1 MKILH
6 LIYTNGVSGAEK
18 HLLNLLPGLK
28 LKGFDC
34 HLIIVCPPAF
44 YKNLKDFAQEFI
56 ENNIQTE
63 VIASKKNLSFKTL
76 QLINRYLNRHNI
88 PILHSHLVRSDI
100 MAALIKEFFNRKLFL
115 ISTKHGYQEK
125 VMCNY
130 IKKDFKIPKNLLYYV
145 TKYVLHKTNVN
156 LAVSKYI
163 ADFFI
168 NLKFTTASFP
178 VVHHGIDIP
187 YKLFQDKKN
196 NGCEIIIIGRL
207 EILKGQFYVIEAL
220 PQILKHF
227 PECKLTLV
235 GNGSYEDKL
244 EKLVQ
249 KLNLGDKVSFLG
261 FQKDPYEFIANADII
276 LIPSLAEAF
285 GLVFLEAMAIGTPII
300 AFDVPA
306 GNEILINGKTG
317 LLVPVGD
324 VKAIAEKCISLFSN
338 VEERNKLAY
347 NAHQDY
353 LQNYTKQAMVN
364 NTEIFLKSLTIPS
377 K

>member
-28 LKGFDC
+28 LKGIDC

-56 ENNIQTE
+56 ENNIPTE

-125 VMCNY
+125 VMCDY
-130 IKKDFKIPKNLLYYV
+130 IKKDFKIPKNLLYYI
-145 TKYVLHKTNVN
+145 TKYVLHKINVN

-168 NLKFTTASFP
+168 NLEFTAASFP

-187 YKLFQDKKN
+187 CKLFQDKKN
-196 NGCEIIIIGRL
+196 NGYEIIIIGRL
-207 EILKGQFYVIEAL
+207 EILKGQNFVIEAL
-220 PQILKHF
+220 PQILKYF

-235 GNGSYEDKL
+235 GNGSYEHKL
-244 EKLVQ
+244 KKLVEKL
-249 KLNLGDKVSFLG
+249 KLGDKVSFLG

-324 VKAIAEKCISLFSN
+324 VEAIAEKCISLFSN
-338 VEERNKLAY
+338 IEERYKLAY

-353 LQNYTKQAMVN
+353 LQNYTKQAMVE
-364 NTEIFLKSLTIPS
+364 NTQIFLRSLTILS

>member
-28 LKGFDC
+28 LKGIDC

-56 ENNIQTE
+56 ENNIPTE

-125 VMCNY
+125 VMCDY
-130 IKKDFKIPKNLLYYV
+130 IKKDFKIPKNLLYYI
-145 TKYVLHKTNVN
+145 TKYVLHKINVN

-168 NLKFTTASFP
+168 NLEFTAASFP

-187 YKLFQDKKN
+187 CKLFQDKKN
-196 NGCEIIIIGRL
+196 NGYEIIIIGRL
-207 EILKGQFYVIEAL
+207 EILKGQNFVIEAL
-220 PQILKHF
+220 PQILKYF

-235 GNGSYEDKL
+235 GIGSYEDKL

-324 VKAIAEKCISLFSN
+324 VEAIAEKCISLFSN
-338 VEERNKLAY
+338 LEERKKLAY
-347 NAHQDY
+347 NAHEDY
-353 LQNYTKQAMVN
+353 LQNYTKQAMVE
-364 NTEIFLKSLTIPS
+364 NTQIFLRSLTILS

>member
-28 LKGFDC
+28 LKGIDC

-324 VKAIAEKCISLFSN
+324 VQSIAEKCISLFSN

>member
-18 HLLNLLPGLK
+18 HLLNLLPGLN
-28 LKGFDC
+28 LKGIDC

-56 ENNIQTE
+56 ENNITTE

-88 PILHSHLVRSDI
+88 PILHTHLVRSDI

-125 VMCNY
+125 VMCDY

-196 NGCEIIIIGRL
+196 NGYEIIIIGRL

-220 PQILKHF
+220 PQILKYF
-227 PECKLTLV
+227 PTCKLTLV

-244 EKLVQ
+244 KKLVEKLE
-249 KLNLGDKVSFLG
+249 LADKVSFLG

-324 VKAIAEKCISLFSN
+324 VEAIAEKCILLFSN